1 MCSSVYLVFFFSS
14 RRRHTRCALVTGV
27 QTCALPICEIYN
39 HHGLEQSLP
48 GGYDYQSGS
57 DCEVITALYAQD
69 ADPGAWLDRLNGIFA
84 FALWDEARGRA
95 MIARD
100 PIGVCPLYWGH
111 DGDGRLW
118 VASEMKAL
126 VRLCD
131 DVAQFPPGHWYDSDT
146 GQLQRYY
153 RRPWREHDATL

>member
-1 MCSSVYLVFFFSS
+1 
-14 RRRHTRCALVTGV
+14 
-27 QTCALPICEIYN
+27 
-39 HHGLEQSLP
+39 
-48 GGYDYQSGS
+48 
-57 DCEVITALYAQD
+57 
-69 ADPGAWLDRLNGIFA
+69 
-84 FALWDEARGRA
+84 

-131 DVAQFPPGHWYDSDT
+131 DVAKFPPGHWYDSDT

-153 RRPWREHDATL
+153 RRQWREHDATPGVEVSPRELREGSEERRVGKECVSTCRLRWSQYHYKK